1 MEIPMASN
9 RLKMNQAE
17 LDEALKALPEWRVV
31 SGKLHRSY
39 EFADFIE
46 AWGFMSAAALVVQEM
61 DHHPEW
67 HNVYNRVRIELVTHD
82 AGGITARD
90 IELARRLETLAAS
103 RAHR

>member
-1 MEIPMASN
+1 MRRGFDAPAAGRDQAMAG
-9 RLKMNQAE
+9 RQKLV
-17 LDEALKALPEWRVV
+17 ALQIDD
-31 SGKLHRSY
+31 KLQRTY

-90 IELARRLETLAAS
+90 IELAKRLEALAAP
-103 RAHR
+103 RARL